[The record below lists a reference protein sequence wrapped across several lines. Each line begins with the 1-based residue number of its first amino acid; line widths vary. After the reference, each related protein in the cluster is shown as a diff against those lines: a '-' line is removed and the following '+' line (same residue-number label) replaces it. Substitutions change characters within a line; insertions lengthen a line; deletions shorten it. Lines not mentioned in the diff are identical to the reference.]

1 MRKTIW
7 LLLLALLPVLGAD
20 ISGAWDFTVNTDAGT
35 GNPVLVFQQQGDRL
49 TGTYKGLLG
58 EAKVTGS
65 VTGDKVAFSFEGEYG
80 GERIK
85 VEYAGTIESP
95 TSMKGSVRVAALGE
109 GTWTAKK
116 K

>member
-1 MRKTIW
+1 MSKAIW
-7 LLLLALLPVLGAD
+7 LLLLALVPVWGAD

-35 GNPVLVFQQQGDRL
+35 GNPAFVFRQQGDTL

-65 VTGDKVAFSFEGEYG
+65 VTGDKVAFSFEGEYDG
-80 GERIK
+80 NKIK
-85 VEYAGTIESP
+85 IEYTGTIESP
-95 TSMKGSVRVAALGE
+95 TSMKGSVRFAGLGE
-109 GTWTAKK
+109 GAWTAKK